1 MKMNISCTIIG
12 NVCAGDGY
20 AIQVGE
26 PYRKGLHGLEGFSH
40 ILVVWYAHQ
49 AISLPSDALLLE
61 KPYVAG
67 PDHIGIFATRSPYR
81 VNPLCV
87 SVVPVQSIDMETGT
101 IHVHWID
108 ALQDTPVIDIKPY
121 HGSEDRVR
129 DYSTPS
135 WCAHWPHWMEES
147 EDFDWDAEFTF

>member
-1 MKMNISCTIIG
+1 MNISCTKIG

-20 AIQVGE
+20 AIQIEE

-49 AISLPSDALLLE
+49 AISLPSEALLLE

-67 PDHIGIFATRSPYR
+67 PNHIGVFATRSPYR
-81 VNPLCV
+81 VNPICV

-108 ALQDTPVIDIKPY
+108 ALQGTPVIDIKPY

-129 DYSTPS
+129 DYRTPP
-135 WCAHWPHWMEES
+135 WCTHWPQWMEES
-147 EDFDWDAEFTF
+147 EGFDWDAEFTF